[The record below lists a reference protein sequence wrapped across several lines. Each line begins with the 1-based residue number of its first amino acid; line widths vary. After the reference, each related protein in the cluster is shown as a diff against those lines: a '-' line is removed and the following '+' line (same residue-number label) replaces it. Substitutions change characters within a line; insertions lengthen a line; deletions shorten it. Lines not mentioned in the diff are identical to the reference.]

1 MSADSVYPKFLVMN
15 LAESDSKEGGE
26 EEVKEKVPD
35 TRFVQ
40 GKLILSFA
48 VCTFAVRSIPAKT
61 TAASFSK
68 LLDRR

>member
-15 LAESDSKEGGE
+15 LTQSNSKEGGE
-26 EEVKEKVPD
+26 VEVPD

-61 TAASFSK
+61 KAASFSK
-68 LLDRR
+68 LLDHR